1 MAFLGQKT
9 SIIRWWIAYLNIYN
23 CPPRF
28 HIAAKHFFLKSLSP
42 MPYQLLFQTCKCLS
56 PQFFF
61 LKSKPENP
69 GVKLNTKLCLLAE
82 YQWGIYTFTHTH
94 TENTSFHMLG
104 FFPSVNTRQGSSSLK
119 PGAWYSILASHG
131 CSRNPNIWA
140 MGISRKLGAL
150 TQCATIATPS
160 GDSWNV
166 LLVGHLPLTV
176 SFPHSSF

>member
-1 MAFLGQKT
+1 MQ
-9 SIIRWWIAYLNIYN
+9 
-23 CPPRF
+23 
-28 HIAAKHFFLKSLSP
+28 
-42 MPYQLLFQTCKCLS
+42 MPFPTI
-56 PQFFF
+56 FF

-94 TENTSFHMLG
+94 RENTSFHMLG
-104 FFPSVNTRQGSSSLK
+104 FFPSVHIRQGSSSLK

-160 GDSWNV
+160 GDSEMYY
-166 LLVGHLPLTV
+166 LLVTLPSLCHSLTPLFMFYTIASQSISMEYSENHKEV
-176 SFPHSSF
+176 